1 MKFSFKNLSN
11 IFRFLIVYSYKM
23 EALDELPENCVAV
36 ISYRKKFR
44 PKYFFY
50 ELGTL
55 NFYYK
60 NLKDSKYYKCKY
72 TILNGLVVFFWDHSG
87 DKLHDMR
94 ISTYLNSLNKQMN
107 NQYFKTYP
115 ELRAF
120 SKHHGSSIAKIDH
133 KIKLITFEFEP
144 NPCYKTKSFKYIF
157 NELDSLP

>member
-1 MKFSFKNLSN
+1 
-11 IFRFLIVYSYKM
+11 M

-133 KIKLITFEFEP
+133 KNKLITFEFEP